1 MGFPEVGLQAVLEGT
16 AEYEKN
22 AKSVSSATVDL
33 GNSVLKTAGI
43 AAGIGVAAVGALGA
57 GLVGLAGS
65 ALEPI
70 GDFEKM
76 SASLASLAAREIQE
90 SSGIEKVITVSEKRV
105 ELTKKEQAEL
115 DKLTKGIDA
124 EVFKR
129 DQLAQKIAIEES
141 ALGKLEGADKRN
153 EEAISRKKLS
163 LEAMKFQ
170 FQQTSQ
176 TVAEHQ
182 AKITS
187 LTAAEGQMVPV
198 TKTIREGQ
206 MDFNEALAQAGP
218 KAKELIEWVE
228 QLAIISPF
236 TSEDVA
242 AAMQTAMSFGL
253 TTEKAKEL
261 VSAEINFAAATG
273 KSGEAMQRVSFA
285 LGKMNTSGKVSGE
298 VLMQLAEAGVPAA
311 KILAEMGYT
320 ADDASKGLVPA
331 DKFMQA
337 VIADFNKFGDAAK
350 AQANTWP
357 GLLSSL
363 EDLKKI
369 ALREFFTKTFEA
381 IKPYVVEFV
390 TMLQDPGVRK
400 WLSQVGELLGTTIAN
415 GLASVVG
422 WVKEAKTWLDGFIP
436 MVKDLFSGEF
446 TLGDIEWHDY
456 FPSWLADTV
465 EWLIANLPLIQGALE
480 GIGAVLAGAAIAA
493 AIAGIGGAVLA
504 LANPI
509 TALIAAGALLGAA
522 WETNWMGM
530 RDIIT
535 EFWENQ
541 AKPALEDLVDWLKV
555 NVPKAIEALVKFW
568 EKDLL
573 PALIKFS
580 EWVKTDGIPS
590 AKEFAK
596 WVTTKLIPVLKDL
609 IKWIESKLV
618 PVLVDLAKSLGK
630 AQLALS
636 DTSKEMTKT
645 GGTFDKLANFWAKN
659 GDKIKKTTEDVFN
672 YVVSQ
677 IQSKLQVAQDTVAI
691 VSDVMA
697 GDWGDAWK
705 RMQSLLDNAL
715 NTITLG
721 ITGKMKEIGQTIGK
735 ALAGI
740 LSDWQ
745 GSWNRMLSAVGDAL
759 NRISQT
765 IGNALNDFAKRIS
778 DAASSLYNA
787 AVTMMGGLISG
798 VVSQASAFTSRVISI
813 VQGAV
818 NSLLTSITSGGI
830 YSTLSSAGRSI
841 ITVIQS
847 AIASVTSL
855 GQALINAVASAV
867 SGLVNSVVSG
877 GIGSTLRSVGQTIV
891 NLISAAVSTVTSL
904 ASSLIGVVASAISGV
919 VNAITSGALYN
930 TLRAA
935 GGAIIDGLVQ
945 GIQDNADA
953 VADTLSDIVNAA
965 IQAIKDQLGITGD
978 PQPSTYM
985 AAVGAALMEGY
996 AQGILS
1002 QGKNV
1007 TNSMQA
1013 AMLGAMGGA
1022 GGLTLAPALVSG
1034 PGLGVGGGG
1043 NTTINNFH
1051 VGGNNITNGMDAAV
1065 FEARVLSVI
1074 RKNLR

>member
-1 MGFPEVGLQAVLEGT
+1 MGLPVVGLQAVLEGT
-16 AEYEKN
+16 AQYEKN
-22 AKSVSSATVDL
+22 AKSVSSATTDL
-33 GNSVLKTAGI
+33 GNTVLKTAGI

-65 ALEPI
+65 ALGPI
-70 GDFEKM
+70 GDFERM
-76 SASLASLAAREIQE
+76 SASLSSLVARE
-90 SSGIEKVITVSEKRV
+90 V
-105 ELTKKEQAEL
+105 QAG
-115 DKLTKGIDA
+115 DST
-124 EVFKR
+124 
-129 DQLAQKIAIEES
+129 
-141 ALGKLEGADKRN
+141 
-153 EEAISRKKLS
+153 LS
-163 LEAMKFQ
+163 F
-170 FQQTSQ
+170 
-176 TVAEHQ
+176 
-182 AKITS
+182 
-187 LTAAEGQMVPV
+187 
-198 TKTIREGQ
+198 
-206 MDFNEALAQAGP
+206 DEALQKAGP
-218 KAKELIEWVE
+218 ATKDLIGWVE

-236 TSEDVA
+236 ESKDVA
-242 AAMQTAMSFGL
+242 TAMQMAMSFGL
-253 TTEKAKEL
+253 TTDKAKEL

-273 KSGEAMQRVSFA
+273 KGGEAMQRISMA

-298 VLMQLAEAGVPAA
+298 VLMQLAEAGVPAQ
-311 KILAEMGYT
+311 KILQEMGYT
-320 ADDASKGLVPA
+320 AEDASKGLVPV
-331 DKFMQA
+331 DKFMTA
-337 VIADFNKFGDAAK
+337 VIADFNKFGSAAQ

-357 GLLSSL
+357 GLISSL

-400 WLSQVGELLGTTIAN
+400 WLGQVGELLGNTVAK
-415 GLASVVG
+415 GLETVVS

-465 EWLIANLPLIQGALE
+465 EWLIANLPAIQGALE

-493 AIAGIGGAVLA
+493 AVAGILA

-530 RDIIT
+530 RDILT
-535 EFWENQ
+535 EFWERQ

-555 NVPKAIEALVKFW
+555 NVPKAIDALVKFW

-580 EWVKTDGIPS
+580 EWVQTDGIPA
-590 AKEFAK
+590 AKNFAK
-596 WVTTKLIPVLKDL
+596 WVTTKLIPALKDL

-618 PVLVDLAKSLGK
+618 PVLADLAKSLGK

-645 GGTFDKLANFWAKN
+645 GGTFDKLADFWAKN
-659 GDKIKKTTEDVFN
+659 GDKIKRTTSDVFN

-697 GDWGDAWK
+697 GDWGSAWK

-715 NTITLG
+715 NAITLG

-735 ALAGI
+735 SIASF

-745 GSWNRMLSAVGDAL
+745 GGWNRMLSVVGDAL

-765 IGNALNDFAKRIS
+765 IGKGLNDAAKTIS
-778 DAASSLYNA
+778 DAASAFYNA

-798 VVSQASAFTSRVISI
+798 VVSQASAFTSRVIST
-813 VQGAV
+813 VQSAV
-818 NSLLTSITSGGI
+818 SSLLSSITSGSI
-830 YSTLSSAGRSI
+830 ASILTSAGRSI

-847 AIASVTSL
+847 ALSSVTSL
-855 GQALINAVASAV
+855 GQALINIVANAVA
-867 SGLVNSVVSG
+867 GLVSSVVSG
-877 GIGSTLRSVGQTIV
+877 GIGSTLRSIGQTIV
-891 NLISAAVSTVTSL
+891 NLISAAVATVTSL
-904 ASSLIGVVASAISGV
+904 ASSLIGVVASAISGA
-919 VNAITSGALYN
+919 VNSISSGALFN
-930 TLRAA
+930 LLRGA
-935 GGAIIDGLVQ
+935 GGAIIDGLVE

-953 VADTLSDIVNAA
+953 VADALSDVVNAA
-965 IQAIKDQLGITGD
+965 IRAIKAELGIPGD
-978 PQPSTYM
+978 PGPSRYM
-985 AAVGAALMEGY
+985 AAVGSALMRGY
-996 AQGILS
+996 SRGILS
-1002 QGKNV
+1002 QAGTV
-1007 TNSMQA
+1007 SDSMQA
-1013 AMLGAMGGA
+1013 AMLGAMGGGA
-1022 GGLTLAPALVSG
+1022 GLTLAPSLVSA
-1034 PGLGVGGGG
+1034 PGYTAGGVGG
-1043 NTTINNFH
+1043 TTVNNWNL
-1051 VGGNNITNGMDAAV
+1051 GGNNITSGMDQAV
-1065 FEARVLSVI
+1065 FEARVLQVI